1 METADESFGEATSG
15 ILNDWTAAAGRAR
28 PEKRAIPEAGG
39 GKIRGIYIKGR
50 KRWCI
55 FAEKITPDDTDMV
68 LIERIK
74 LQHVRNIPPMEIP
87 LSATERKH
95 LIITGPNGS
104 GKTTLINDLKAFF
117 RQMGKDV
124 ADFYKYALKESSAAR
139 YEEIFDAP
147 KGKTYRNVIEERR
160 LQLQE
165 KANAAVC
172 LTDAERFYPEYLRG
186 DFIICSF
193 DAHRK
198 VDFIEPKGPVKI
210 EVQNTLEENVGRFFV
225 QMLVNFRAR
234 RSFANDEGNQELVKR
249 INDWFQRFEKAL
261 SVLLGHDRFRLVF
274 DSVDFNFT
282 IEEEGKEPYHFS
294 QLSDGYSALLSIV
307 SELMLRM
314 GWEDPLPAYDKPGIV
329 LIDEVENH
337 LHVELQR
344 KVLPFLTEFFPNIQF
359 IVTTHS
365 PFVITSVKNSV
376 LFDMG
381 KRIYYNDLNLSDY
394 SYASVIEDYYGV
406 SSYSDTLLEM
416 VRELERTLDQPQL
429 SEGEKRHVKEI
440 YDSVSRLPE
449 RQIVSP
455 ELRVRV
461 NDLILKNISKL
472 HGIF

>member
-1 METADESFGEATSG
+1 
-15 ILNDWTAAAGRAR
+15 
-28 PEKRAIPEAGG
+28 
-39 GKIRGIYIKGR
+39 
-50 KRWCI
+50 
-55 FAEKITPDDTDMV
+55 MV

-261 SVLLGHDRFRLVF
+261 SVLLGHNRFRLVF

-282 IEEEGKEPYHFS
+282 IEEEGKEPYYFS

-381 KRIYYNDLNLSDY
+381 KRIYYNELNLSDY